1 MYEMIVLG
9 FFMRYPMHGYRIS
22 KIVNDIVGP
31 YAKFSSGRLYPLLE
45 KLEKQAFIAH
55 VGTTNENRQRM
66 YQITDSGQKQFY
78 DLIMDITSNLGE
90 YQKIFWC
97 KMIFLDLLTQAQRA
111 YLLDH
116 YINYCQ
122 THVFYIQSELEDLQ
136 QRLQESEGQ
145 LHSVISV
152 MNRNINLW
160 KSDLEY
166 VQNMR
171 NQQGE

>member
-1 MYEMIVLG
+1 MYEIIVLG

-31 YAKFSSGRLYPLLE
+31 YAKFSSGRLYPLLA
-45 KLEKQAFIAH
+45 KLEKQALITPA
-55 VGTTNENRQRM
+55 GTPSEKRQRM
-66 YQITDSGQKQFY
+66 YQITDSGQKHFY
-78 DLIMDITSNLGE
+78 DLIMDINSNLGE
-90 YQKIFWC
+90 YQKIFWY
-97 KMIFLDLLTQAQRA
+97 KVIFFDLLSQEQRA

-122 THVFYIQSELEDLQ
+122 THVFYIQNELEDLQ
-136 QRLQESEGQ
+136 QRLQNSDSQ

-152 MNRNINLW
+152 MNRNINFW
-160 KSDLEY
+160 KSDLNY

-171 NQQGE
+171 KQQGE